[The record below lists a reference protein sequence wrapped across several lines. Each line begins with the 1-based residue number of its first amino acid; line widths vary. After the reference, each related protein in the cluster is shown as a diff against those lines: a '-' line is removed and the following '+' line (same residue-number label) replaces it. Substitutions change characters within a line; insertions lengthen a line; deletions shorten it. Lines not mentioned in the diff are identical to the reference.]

1 VNKEDSYRKERIKTN
16 EGTTIDVVVRD
27 GDVLIEVENGSV
39 IYAGSNWIRLN
50 WKDWSEVMKV
60 IRRLKSNRNIK
71 NKEFVKEKK
80 IKGLHIR
87 GEEIKVRLVDDL
99 VEIEDMIVRKEEVDC
114 VGNIYLYKEEWKK
127 LKECVDELIDSM
139 QRNED

>member
-1 VNKEDSYRKERIKTN
+1 MNKEDSYRKERIKTN
-16 EGTTIDVVVRD
+16 DGTTIDIVVSED
-27 GDVLIEVENGSV
+27 DVSIEVENDSI
-39 IYAGSNWIRLN
+39 IYAGSKWIRLS

-60 IRRLKSNRNIK
+60 IRKLKSNRNIK

-127 LKECVDELIDSM
+127 LKECVDELI
-139 QRNED
+139 EEAG